1 MGTTPLALV
10 SEILARS
17 AAQPGWRLE
26 VPNLRILIAD
36 DHEIVRQGLRSL
48 IEAHAGWEV
57 CGEAVDGRDSIQK
70 ARELK
75 PDIVALDIGMP
86 NLNGL
91 EAAGEILRENAKAKI
106 LFLTI
111 YDTEQAVKTALQLGA
126 KGLILKSDAAR
137 ELVVAVEAIQR
148 NSTYFS
154 SQTSQ
159 AVLRPDLRGNR
170 RAAGKNTLTKRER
183 QVIQLLAEGKS
194 TKDVASLLNL
204 SVKTAETHRSNIM
217 GKLGL
222 HSVSELVLYAVR
234 NSMVQTSTATSA
246 PALPDRPFAETPD
259 EPPDPASE

>member
-1 MGTTPLALV
+1 M
-10 SEILARS
+10 
-17 AAQPGWRLE
+17 
-26 VPNLRILIAD
+26 PNLRILIAD

-48 IEAHAGWEV
+48 IEAHADWEV
-57 CGEAVDGRDSIQK
+57 CGEAVDGFDSIRK
-70 ARELK
+70 TRELA

-91 EAAGEILRENAKAKI
+91 EAAREILGENPKAKV

-111 YDTEQAVKTALQLGA
+111 YDTEQALKTAVQIGA

-137 ELVVAVEAIQR
+137 ELVIAVEAIQR

-154 SQTSQ
+154 SQTGQ
-159 AVLRPDLRGNR
+159 VLVRPDLRGDR
-170 RAAGKNTLTKRER
+170 RAAGKETLTKRER
-183 QVIQLLAEGKS
+183 EVIQLLAKGKS
-194 TKDVASLLNL
+194 TKEVAALLGL

-234 NSMVQTSTATSA
+234 NGFVQASPTAS
-246 PALPDRPFAETPD
+246 PFAETPD
-259 EPPDPASE
+259 NPPDPDSD

>member
-1 MGTTPLALV
+1 MI
-10 SEILARS
+10 S
-17 AAQPGWRLE
+17 
-26 VPNLRILIAD
+26 NLRMLIAD

-48 IEAHAGWEV
+48 VESRPGWQV
-57 CGEAVDGRDSIQK
+57 CGEANDGWDAVQK
-70 ARELK
+70 ARDLK
-75 PDIVALDIGMP
+75 PDVIALDIGMP
-86 NLNGL
+86 NLNGI
-91 EAAGEILRENAKAKI
+91 EAAREILRDNPKAKI

-111 YDTEQAVKTALQLGA
+111 YDTEQAVKSAVQIGA

-137 ELVVAVEAIQR
+137 ELLVAVDAILR

-170 RAAGKNTLTKRER
+170 RSAEKDTLTRREK
-183 QVIQLLAEGKS
+183 QVVQLLAEGKS
-194 TKDVASLLNL
+194 TKEVAAILNL

-234 NSMVQTSTATSA
+234 NSIVEPFASTSA
-246 PALPDRPFAETPD
+246 TGESRPVEIPGNPD
-259 EPPDPASE
+259 SSS